1 MTLANFDPYLLS
13 LSSPPHPSPPT
24 PREFLRPWAVGS
36 HEYLI
41 AFHIRKQAEQA
52 ASYLSRSRRRK
63 TGRVG
68 VGGEGMKA
76 KKPQKGIL
84 INIAVVTG
92 MSTLLCHARGQA
104 KPGWR

>member
-1 MTLANFDPYLLS
+1 
-13 LSSPPHPSPPT
+13 
-24 PREFLRPWAVGS
+24 
-36 HEYLI
+36 
-41 AFHIRKQAEQA
+41 
-52 ASYLSRSRRRK
+52 
-63 TGRVG
+63 
-68 VGGEGMKA
+68 MKA